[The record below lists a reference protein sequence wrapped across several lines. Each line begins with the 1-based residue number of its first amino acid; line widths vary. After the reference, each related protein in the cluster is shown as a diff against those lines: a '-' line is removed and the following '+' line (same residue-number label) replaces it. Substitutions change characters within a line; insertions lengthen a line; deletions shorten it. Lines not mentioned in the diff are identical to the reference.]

1 MSFGIGIQNTY
12 EWVYFLVGDGG
23 GLFLQDGL
31 NLPVQ

>member
-1 MSFGIGIQNTY
+1 MSFGIGIQKTY
-12 EWVYFLVGDGG
+12 EWVDFLVRDGG

>member
-1 MSFGIGIQNTY
+1 MSFGIGIQNAY
-12 EWVYFLVGDGG
+12 KWVDFRVGDRR

>member
-12 EWVYFLVGDGG
+12 KWVNFRVGDRGS
-23 GLFLQDGL
+23 LFLQDGL

>member
-1 MSFGIGIQNTY
+1 MSFGIGIQKTY
-12 EWVYFLVGDGG
+12 ERVDFLVGDGG